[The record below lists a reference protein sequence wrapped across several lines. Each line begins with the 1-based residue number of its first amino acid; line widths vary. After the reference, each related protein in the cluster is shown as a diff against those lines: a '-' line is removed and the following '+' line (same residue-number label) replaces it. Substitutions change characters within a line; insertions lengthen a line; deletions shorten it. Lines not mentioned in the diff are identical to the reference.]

1 MFFIKKIMEEKHN
14 NATPQRPEG
23 ARPLDAGIIPI
34 DIEKFCE
41 QIKKEEAYHKNGKN
55 AITVFKSD
63 KVTIT
68 IIALQATQKFHPGN
82 EENEATMS
90 LQVLKGNLHFES
102 FGNEI
107 NLSDGELLTLHQQ
120 LSFKATAINDVIC
133 LLTMVK

>member
-1 MFFIKKIMEEKHN
+1 MEEKHN
-14 NATPQRPEG
+14 NATQRRPEG

-34 DIEKFCE
+34 HIPKYIE
-41 QIKKEEAYHKNGKN
+41 QIKNEEAYHKNGKN

-68 IIALQATQKFHPGN
+68 LIALKKEESFQPGK

-90 LQVLKGNLHFES
+90 LQVIKGLIYFES
-102 FGNEI
+102 FDHKIDLQE
-107 NLSDGELLTLHQQ
+107 GELVTLHQQ
-120 LSFKATAINDVIC
+120 LSFKTVALNDTIC